1 MSNIFNRLLDLTCGQ
16 LLAISLFINALLF
29 GAWLIAVLSTAAPQ
43 HGEIE
48 RKSEQLQELRNERN

>member
-29 GAWLIAVLSTAAPQ
+29 GGWLIAVLSTAAPQ
-43 HGEIE
+43 PGEIE
-48 RKSEQLQELRNERN
+48 RKSEQLQLRN